1 MNTLIGKV
9 LRIFPTDERQA
20 SNGKTYKTRK
30 LWLDLTKI
38 DQYSGE
44 RGYDEFHEI
53 EFAGDKCAMLDSYQS
68 GDIVK
73 LTVALTGRGYT
84 YPAGHARAGE
94 KVVFN
99 RTAGIGIEAYR
110 SFTPTAAPSAPVQ
123 QPTQQVAQQSAP
135 VAQATPF
142 DEQPGNNDDLP
153 F

>member
-9 LRIFPTDERQA
+9 LRIFHTDERQA
-20 SNGKTYKTRK
+20 SNGKIYKTRK

-110 SFTPTAAPSAPVQ
+110 SFAPTAAPSAPVQ
-123 QPTQQVAQQSAP
+123 QLTQQVAQQSAP

-142 DEQPGNNDDLP
+142 DESPENNDDLP

>member
-9 LRIFPTDERQA
+9 LKIFPTDERQA

-84 YPAGHARAGE
+84 YPVGHARAGE

-110 SFTPTAAPSAPVQ
+110 SFTAPAAPVQ

-135 VAQATPF
+135 AAQTTPF
-142 DEQPGNNDDLP
+142 DEQPENDDDLP

>member
-110 SFTPTAAPSAPVQ
+110 SFAPAAAPVQ

-135 VAQATPF
+135 AAQATPF
-142 DEQPGNNDDLP
+142 DEQPGNDDDLP

>member
-99 RTAGIGIEAYR
+99 RTAGISIEAYR
-110 SFTPTAAPSAPVQ
+110 TFTPTAAPVQ
-123 QPTQQVAQQSAP
+123 QHTQQVAQQSAP

-142 DEQPGNNDDLP
+142 DEQPGNDDDLP